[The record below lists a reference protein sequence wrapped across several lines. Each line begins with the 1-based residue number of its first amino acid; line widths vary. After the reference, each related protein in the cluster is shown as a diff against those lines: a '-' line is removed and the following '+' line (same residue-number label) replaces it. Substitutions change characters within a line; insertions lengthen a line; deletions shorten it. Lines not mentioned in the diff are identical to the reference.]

1 MDNSDARVGWAPRF
15 AEDLNASS
23 QRPPT
28 STADT
33 APFASRP
40 GPAPMQTDMEK
51 PVVTPSS
58 QTTFPVHRTRSYRHW
73 TGIPREDNVH
83 SVSERPVLGGYPKLA
98 DFLSRYQ
105 GFAIFRR
112 FGALNTRNLLYLQ
125 VEILELEIE
134 LNKVEE
140 ANSVDKDHSAVL
152 LNWCRLKESKEGSS
166 GRLQYDIVM
175 ELRERLKEYNAL
187 LLEHHALYQLPEPSN
202 KDVET
207 IQTHTQTGYE
217 LDWLDAIESSVWKV
231 RAKNGNPNKF
241 EMVERDLV
249 SLSGTA
255 DSETDKFTR
264 LLRGKLANL
273 FYTIFRKPSE
283 EDKEMGLHMY
293 SGGTLDRI
301 TGNVVVIVASI
312 LPVCSILALNY
323 IPNGVW
329 RLIFILIW
337 SLLFSTC
344 IAIFTVAD
352 RVQIFQASVAMA
364 AVQVVFIGTNN
375 GVA

>member
-1 MDNSDARVGWAPRF
+1 MAARF
-15 AEDLNASS
+15 AEDSNASS
-23 QRPPT
+23 PPPPI
-28 STADT
+28 STTDK
-33 APFASRP
+33 APLASRP
-40 GPAPMQTDMEK
+40 SPGPNQSDTET
-51 PVVTPSS
+51 PVLSPSS
-58 QTTFPVHRTRSYRHW
+58 QTTFPFHRSRSYRNW
-73 TGIPREDNVH
+73 TGIERDDTLL
-83 SVSERPVLGGYPKLA
+83 SVTERRLPGGYPKLA
-98 DFLSRYQ
+98 DFLSRHK

-140 ANSVDKDHSAVL
+140 ANSIDKDHSDVL
-152 LNWCRLKESKEGSS
+152 LNWYRLKESKEGSP
-166 GRLQYDIVM
+166 GKLQYDIVM

-187 LLEHHALYQLPEPSN
+187 LLEHHALYKLPEPN
-202 KDVET
+202 DNDVET
-207 IQTHTQTGYE
+207 IFSHTQNAYE
-217 LDWLDAIESSVWKV
+217 HNWLDSIERSVWKL
-231 RAKNGNPNKF
+231 REKNGDPNKF

-264 LLRGKLANL
+264 LLREKLANL
-273 FYTIFRKPSE
+273 FYTLFRKPSE
-283 EDKEMGLHMY
+283 EDKEMGMHIY
-293 SGGTLDRI
+293 DGSTLDRI

-344 IAIFTVAD
+344 IAVFTVAD

-375 GVA
+375 CAA